1 MKQVFLEVNIFLLL
15 CALSVLPAK
24 AYEGVE
30 TVGTTTFYYNNV
42 DGGVEITYRSMPNS
56 YYGEIEIP
64 AELAGKKVVAIGYN
78 AFAGSSIQKVT
89 IPTGVKKID
98 AGAFAYCQDL
108 YELTLRTGVIPEVAA
123 TAFAGTSVGNIILR
137 TYPRYAETLKTFGFK
152 EIQTDIKYDGSVEVV
167 TKIENAAPLHMTYY
181 YYEFADGVEITY
193 NTYEGKGYESY
204 PGNLYI
210 PSEINGKPVIGISDY
225 AFSGCTRS
233 TVITIPAGVR
243 VIREK
248 AFENCTGITNV
259 YCYTGGVPE
268 TASTAFDDTWIT
280 DTQNDYHLYVRKDY
294 LDQFKN
300 DPLWGKFGYIIPR
313 DYDFKTTI
321 DGITYYYNSISG
333 GLEIIGMI
341 VGEGISAVSIPS
353 TIGAVPVV
361 SIKGGYFEGLFQSD
375 VEAKQ
380 ITSLTIPQ
388 TVTNVAG
395 DVFSGCTNIEYLN
408 LDMPT
413 VQDGFRNLTGLKTL
427 EIGEHTQTIAS
438 DAFSGCS
445 NIETLTLDIATVGDC
460 FAGLSNLKK
469 IVLRDPVTTVND
481 DAFTGCTG
489 VTDLTIGKSLVNE
502 SDVVFAPFKN
512 SIVNLTANCKNIY
525 KWFTGSTSLL
535 SVSLG
540 KNVQT
545 IGNEAFKD
553 CQTLATTNFSE
564 GLVSVGN
571 KAFYSCRELQAA
583 LLPSTVN
590 SIGESAFQH
599 CSNMKQV
606 NIPKG
611 VTLIQRVTF
620 NNCGIT
626 SLTIPSTVTD
636 IHSHAFSSCV
646 NLEEII
652 IPETVKFIGQ
662 YVFAHC
668 TSVKHISIP
677 DSNLKFQIDDDNV
690 FLGCTGLETVDIDK
704 REVKGWFK
712 GNTSLKTVNFGIH
725 VLQID
730 AEAFYGCTGLTSV
743 YIPRFVEEIGTA
755 AFGGCTGITSF
766 DVAEENRYYCSQDGL
781 LFRDGTYLH
790 ILVSYPLGKEDV
802 VLQDF
807 VDIIDAGAFQ
817 GSTYSTIILPERV
830 LRIKAGAFKDCANLK
845 TVKCYRSALSEVPDK
860 TTQITEV
867 EVGAFEGCDLSKA
880 TLWVH
885 EWALDD
891 YKAFD
896 EWKKFGN
903 IVDMNCV
910 TPVISY
916 VDGTLNFA
924 SETPGVIYHY
934 TIEDKDIVTDQIVDN
949 GKVYLDGCYEVSVYA
964 SAEGFDNSDVAK
976 ACLFFLPNPQ
986 GDDITTDVIEV
997 PEMRG
1002 ILAYSNN
1009 GFITITGLNNLE
1021 YVSFYDLNGTKLGA
1035 VSAYNGVATF
1045 KAAVGSVV
1053 IATFTHS
1060 SSKILVR

>member
-1 MKQVFLEVNIFLLL
+1 M
-15 CALSVLPAK
+15 
-24 AYEGVE
+24 
-30 TVGTTTFYYNNV
+30 
-42 DGGVEITYRSMPNS
+42 
-56 YYGEIEIP
+56 
-64 AELAGKKVVAIGYN
+64 
-78 AFAGSSIQKVT
+78 
-89 IPTGVKKID
+89 
-98 AGAFAYCQDL
+98 
-108 YELTLRTGVIPEVAA
+108 
-123 TAFAGTSVGNIILR
+123 
-137 TYPRYAETLKTFGFK
+137 
-152 EIQTDIKYDGSVEVV
+152 
-167 TKIENAAPLHMTYY
+167 
-181 YYEFADGVEITY
+181 
-193 NTYEGKGYESY
+193 
-204 PGNLYI
+204 
-210 PSEINGKPVIGISDY
+210 
-225 AFSGCTRS
+225 
-233 TVITIPAGVR
+233 
-243 VIREK
+243 
-248 AFENCTGITNV
+248 
-259 YCYTGGVPE
+259 PE
-268 TASTAFDDTWIT
+268 TASTAFDDTPLTI
-280 DTQNDYHLYVRKDY
+280 DTQNDYFLYVREDY
-294 LDQFKN
+294 LDQFKK
-300 DPLWGKFGYIIPR
+300 DPLWGKFGYIETR

-321 DGITYYYNSISG
+321 DGITYYYNSIPA

-361 SIKGGYFEGLFQSD
+361 SIKGGYFGGLFQSD

-460 FAGLSNLKK
+460 FAGLSNLKT

-545 IGNEAFKD
+545 IGNDAFKD
-553 CQTLATTNFSE
+553 CQKLATTNFSE

-590 SIGESAFQH
+590 SIGEGAFH
-599 CSNMKQV
+599 YCSNMKQV
-606 NIPKG
+606 NIPEG
-611 VTLIQRVTF
+611 VTLIQNVTF

-636 IHSHAFSSCV
+636 IHFHAFSSCV

-677 DSNLKFQIDDDNV
+677 DSNLEFQIDDDNV
-690 FLGCTGLETVDIDK
+690 FLGCTGLETVDIDQ

-725 VLQID
+725 VLKID

-766 DVAEENRYYCSQDGL
+766 DVDEENRYYCSKDGL

-830 LRIKAGAFKDCANLK
+830 LGIKAGAFKDCANLK
-845 TVKCYRSALSEVPDK
+845 TVKCYRSALSDVPDK
-860 TTQITEV
+860 TIQITEV

-891 YKAFD
+891 YKAFE
-896 EWKKFGN
+896 EWNKFGN

-1053 IATFTHS
+1053 IATFTNS
-1060 SSKILVR
+1060 SIKILVR

>member
-1 MKQVFLEVNIFLLL
+1 ML

-30 TVGTTTFYYNNV
+30 YVGNTAFYYNNV
-42 DGGVEITYRSMPNS
+42 DGGVEITNNS
-56 YYGEIEIP
+56 NAIINHYSGTIEIP

-98 AGAFAYCQDL
+98 GRAFANCQGL
-108 YELTLRTGVIPEVAA
+108 YELTLRTGEIPEVAA
-123 TAFAGTSVGNIILR
+123 AAFEGTYLSNITLK
-137 TYPRYAETLKTFGFK
+137 TYPRYAEAETLRTLGFNK
-152 EIQTDIKYDGSVEVV
+152 IQTDIKYDGSVEVV
-167 TKIENAAPLHMTYY
+167 TEIEDADPLHMTFY

-193 NTYEGKGYESY
+193 GEKGYDRY
-204 PGNLYI
+204 PGKLYI

-248 AFENCTGITNV
+248 AFEYCGIV
-259 YCYTGGVPE
+259 SLDCYTGGVPE
-268 TASTAFDDTWIT
+268 TASTAFDNTPITIDTYNGC
-280 DTQNDYHLYVRKDY
+280 QLYVRKDY

-545 IGNEAFKD
+545 IGNDAFKD
-553 CQTLATTNFSE
+553 CLKLATTNFSK

-571 KAFYSCRELQAA
+571 NAFYHCRELQAA

-590 SIGESAFQH
+590 SIGEGAFRY
-599 CSNMKQV
+599 CTNMKQV
-606 NIPKG
+606 NIPEG
-611 VTLIQRVTF
+611 VTLIQNVTF

-636 IHSHAFSSCV
+636 IHFHAFSSCV

-652 IPETVKFIGQ
+652 IPATVKNIGQ
-662 YVFAHC
+662 YAFAHC
-668 TSVKHISIP
+668 KSVKHISIP
-677 DSNLKFQIDDDNV
+677 NSTLKFQIDDDNV
-690 FLGCTGLETVDIDK
+690 F
-704 REVKGWFK
+704 
-712 GNTSLKTVNFGIH
+712 
-725 VLQID
+725 
-730 AEAFYGCTGLTSV
+730 
-743 YIPRFVEEIGTA
+743 
-755 AFGGCTGITSF
+755 F
-766 DVAEENRYYCSQDGL
+766 DC
-781 LFRDGTYLH
+781 
-790 ILVSYPLGKEDV
+790 I
-802 VLQDF
+802 
-807 VDIIDAGAFQ
+807 
-817 GSTYSTIILPERV
+817 
-830 LRIKAGAFKDCANLK
+830 
-845 TVKCYRSALSEVPDK
+845 
-860 TTQITEV
+860 
-867 EVGAFEGCDLSKA
+867 
-880 TLWVH
+880 
-885 EWALDD
+885 
-891 YKAFD
+891 
-896 EWKKFGN
+896 
-903 IVDMNCV
+903 
-910 TPVISY
+910 
-916 VDGTLNFA
+916 
-924 SETPGVIYHY
+924 
-934 TIEDKDIVTDQIVDN
+934 
-949 GKVYLDGCYEVSVYA
+949 
-964 SAEGFDNSDVAK
+964 
-976 ACLFFLPNPQ
+976 
-986 GDDITTDVIEV
+986 
-997 PEMRG
+997 
-1002 ILAYSNN
+1002 
-1009 GFITITGLNNLE
+1009 
-1021 YVSFYDLNGTKLGA
+1021 
-1035 VSAYNGVATF
+1035 
-1045 KAAVGSVV
+1045 
-1053 IATFTHS
+1053 
-1060 SSKILVR
+1060 

>member
-1 MKQVFLEVNIFLLL
+1 MLL

-24 AYEGVE
+24 AHQGAVN
-30 TVGTTTFYYNNV
+30 VGNTTFYYNNV
-42 DGGVEITYRSMPNS
+42 DGGVEITYNS
-56 YYGEIEIP
+56 NTYISLYSGEIEIP
-64 AELAGKKVVAIGYN
+64 AELEGKKVVAIGYN
-78 AFAGSSIQKVT
+78 AFAGSSIEDVT

-98 AGAFAYCQDL
+98 ERAFANCQSL
-108 YELTLRTGVIPEVAA
+108 RTLTLRTGEIPKVAA
-123 TAFAGTSVGNIILR
+123 TAFEGTTYLGIITLK
-137 TYPRYAETLKTFGFK
+137 TYPRYAETFKTFGFK
-152 EIQTDIKYDGSVEVV
+152 EIQTNITYDGSVEVE
-167 TKIENAAPLHMTYY
+167 TEIENAAPLRRTYY

-193 NTYEGKGYESY
+193 NTYEGKGYDRY
-204 PGNLYI
+204 PGKLYI

-225 AFSGCTRS
+225 AFSGCAS
-233 TVITIPAGVR
+233 SEDITIPAGVR

-248 AFENCTGITNV
+248 AFENCTGIMNV

-300 DPLWGKFGYIIPR
+300 DPLWGKFGYIETR
-313 DYDFKTTI
+313 DYDFETTI
-321 DGITYYYNSISG
+321 DGITYYYNSIRG

-341 VGEGISAVSIPS
+341 VGKGISAVSIPS

-361 SIKGGYFEGLFQSD
+361 SIKGGYFGGLFQSD

-427 EIGEHTQTIAS
+427 KIGEHTQTIAS

-460 FAGLSNLKK
+460 FSGLSNLKT

-481 DAFTGCTG
+481 NAFTGCTG

-545 IGNEAFKD
+545 IGNDAFNN
-553 CQTLATTNFSE
+553 CQKLATTNFSE

-571 KAFYSCRELQAA
+571 KAFYYCRGLQAA

-599 CSNMKQV
+599 CDNMKQV
-606 NIPKG
+606 NIPEG
-611 VTLIQRVTF
+611 VKIIQNLTF

-636 IHSHAFSSCV
+636 ITLHAFSSCV

-652 IPETVKFIGQ
+652 IPATVKNIGDF
-662 YVFAHC
+662 VFAHC

-725 VLQID
+725 VLKID
-730 AEAFYGCTGLTSV
+730 NEAFYGCTGLTSV

-766 DVAEENRYYCSQDGL
+766 DVDEENRYYCSQDGL
-781 LFRDGTYLH
+781 LFNDGTYLH

-807 VDIIDAGAFQ
+807 VDLIDAGAFQ

-830 LRIKAGAFKDCANLK
+830 QRIKAGAFKDCANLK

-860 TTQITEV
+860 TTKITEV

-891 YKAFD
+891 YKAFE
-896 EWKKFGN
+896 EWNKFGN

-986 GDDITTDVIEV
+986 GDDITTDVIEI

-1053 IATFTHS
+1053 IATFTNS
-1060 SSKILVR
+1060 SIKILVR

>member
-1 MKQVFLEVNIFLLL
+1 MKQFFLEVNIFLLL

-24 AYEGVE
+24 AASGAEFVNN
-30 TVGTTTFYYNNV
+30 TTFYYNDV
-42 DGGVEITYRSMPNS
+42 EGGVEIINTPWNMPEYS
-56 YYGEIEIP
+56 GAIDIP
-64 AELAGKKVVAIGYN
+64 AELGGKKVVAIGYN
-78 AFAGSSIQKVT
+78 AFAGSSIQNVT
-89 IPTGVKKID
+89 IPTGVKKIG
-98 AGAFAYCQDL
+98 AGAFFNCQSL
-108 YELTLRTGVIPEVAA
+108 RTLTLRTAEIPEGVA
-123 TAFAGTSVGNIILR
+123 TAFESKSNITLK
-137 TYPRYAETLKTFGFK
+137 TYPRYAETLKNLGFNK
-152 EIQTDIKYDGSVEVV
+152 IQTDITYDGSVEV
-167 TKIENAAPLHMTYY
+167 TPNRTYY

-193 NTYEGKGYESY
+193 NTYDFDGVGSDAYSGK
-204 PGNLYI
+204 LDI

-225 AFSGCTRS
+225 AFSGCAS
-233 TVITIPAGVR
+233 SEDITIPAGVR

-248 AFENCTGITNV
+248 AFKNCTGIMNV

-268 TASTAFDDTWIT
+268 TASTAFDVTPIT
-280 DTQNDYHLYVRKDY
+280 LDTQNDCHLYVRKDY
-294 LDQFKN
+294 RTQFEE
-300 DPLWGKFGYIIPR
+300 DPLWRKFGYIETR
-313 DYDFKTTI
+313 DYDFETTI
-321 DGITYYYNSISG
+321 DGITYYYNSIGG

-341 VGEGISAVSIPS
+341 VGDGISAVSIPS

-361 SIKGGYFEGLFQSD
+361 SIKGGYFGGLFQSD

-413 VQDGFRNLTGLKTL
+413 VKDGFRNLTGLKTL

-460 FAGLSNLKK
+460 FAGLSNLKT

-553 CQTLATTNFSE
+553 CQKLATTNFSE

-571 KAFYSCRELQAA
+571 NAFCSCRELQAA

-590 SIGESAFQH
+590 SIGEGAFH
-599 CSNMKQV
+599 YCSNMKQV
-606 NIPKG
+606 NIPEG
-611 VTLIQRVTF
+611 VTLIQNVTF

-636 IHSHAFSSCV
+636 IHFHAFSSCV

-677 DSNLKFQIDDDNV
+677 NSNLKFQVDDDNV
-690 FLGCTGLETVDIDK
+690 FSGCTGLETVDIDK

-725 VLQID
+725 VLKID
-730 AEAFYGCTGLTSV
+730 KEAFYGCTGLTSV

-781 LFRDGTYLH
+781 LFKDGH

-830 LRIKAGAFKDCANLK
+830 LGIKAGAFKNCANLR
-845 TVKCYRSALSEVPDK
+845 TVKCYRSPLSEVPDR
-860 TTQITEV
+860 TTEITVV

-891 YKAFD
+891 YKAFE
-896 EWKKFGN
+896 EWNKFGN

-1053 IATFTHS
+1053 IATFTNS
-1060 SSKILVR
+1060 SIKILVR

>member
-1 MKQVFLEVNIFLLL
+1 M
-15 CALSVLPAK
+15 
-24 AYEGVE
+24 
-30 TVGTTTFYYNNV
+30 
-42 DGGVEITYRSMPNS
+42 EITYNSNAFNNS
-56 YYGEIEIP
+56 YSGEIEIP

-98 AGAFAYCQDL
+98 ARAFANCQSL
-108 YELTLRTGVIPEVAA
+108 TMLTLRTGEIPEVAA
-123 TAFAGTSVGNIILR
+123 TAFEGTSLGSIILK

-167 TKIENAAPLHMTYY
+167 TEIELAAPLHMTYY

-193 NTYEGKGYESY
+193 KEKEKESY

-248 AFENCTGITNV
+248 AFENCTGIVNV
-259 YCYTGGVPE
+259 DCYTGGVPE
-268 TASTAFDDTWIT
+268 TASTAFDKTWIT
-280 DTQNDYHLYVRKDY
+280 DTKNECNLYVHKDY

-300 DPLWGKFGYIIPR
+300 DPLWGKFGNIYSRIR

-321 DGITYYYNSISG
+321 DGITYYYNSIRG

-341 VGEGISAVSIPS
+341 VGEGITAVSIPS

-361 SIKGGYFEGLFQSD
+361 SIKGGLFQSD

-395 DVFSGCTNIEYLN
+395 DVFSSCTNIEYLN
-408 LDMPT
+408 LDMPK

-445 NIETLTLDIATVGDC
+445 NIETLKLDIATVGDC
-460 FAGLSNLKK
+460 FAGLSNLKT

-481 DAFTGCTG
+481 NAFTGCTG

-540 KNVQT
+540 KNVRT
-545 IGNEAFKD
+545 IGHDAFND

-571 KAFYSCRELQAA
+571 NAFHMCRALQAA

-590 SIGESAFQH
+590 SIGEGAFQH
-599 CSNMKQV
+599 CDNMKQV
-606 NIPKG
+606 NIPEG
-611 VTLIQRVTF
+611 VTLIQNLTF

-636 IHSHAFSSCV
+636 ITLHAFSSCV

-652 IPETVKFIGQ
+652 IPATVKNIGDF
-662 YVFAHC
+662 VFANC
-668 TSVKHISIP
+668 KSVKHISIP

-690 FLGCTGLETVDIDK
+690 FLGCTGLETVDIDQ

-725 VLQID
+725 VLKID
-730 AEAFYGCTGLTSV
+730 EKAFYGCTGLTSV

-766 DVAEENRYYCSQDGL
+766 DVDEENRYYCSQDGL
-781 LFRDGTYLH
+781 LFNDGTYLH

-817 GSTYSTIILPERV
+817 GSTYSTIILPEG
-830 LRIKAGAFKDCANLK
+830 LQSIKAGAFKDCANLK
-845 TVKCYRSALSEVPDK
+845 TVKCYRSALSVVPDK
-860 TTQITEV
+860 NTKITEV

-891 YKAFD
+891 H
-896 EWKKFGN
+896 G
-903 IVDMNCV
+903 
-910 TPVISY
+910 S
-916 VDGTLNFA
+916 
-924 SETPGVIYHY
+924 
-934 TIEDKDIVTDQIVDN
+934 
-949 GKVYLDGCYEVSVYA
+949 
-964 SAEGFDNSDVAK
+964 
-976 ACLFFLPNPQ
+976 
-986 GDDITTDVIEV
+986 
-997 PEMRG
+997 
-1002 ILAYSNN
+1002 
-1009 GFITITGLNNLE
+1009 FI
-1021 YVSFYDLNGTKLGA
+1021 
-1035 VSAYNGVATF
+1035 
-1045 KAAVGSVV
+1045 
-1053 IATFTHS
+1053 
-1060 SSKILVR
+1060 

>member
-1 MKQVFLEVNIFLLL
+1 ML

-24 AYEGVE
+24 AHQDAEV
-30 TVGTTTFYYNNV
+30 VGNTTFYYNYV
-42 DGGVEITYRSMPNS
+42 DGGVEITYNSNTFNNS
-56 YYGEIEIP
+56 YSGEIEIP
-64 AELAGKKVVAIGYN
+64 AELEGKKVVAIGYN
-78 AFAGSSIQKVT
+78 AFAGSSIEDVT

-98 AGAFAYCQDL
+98 ERAFANCQSL
-108 YELTLRTGVIPEVAA
+108 RTLTLRTGEIPKVAA
-123 TAFAGTSVGNIILR
+123 TAFEGTTYLGIITLK
-137 TYPRYAETLKTFGFK
+137 TYPRYAETFKTFRFK
-152 EIQTDIKYDGSVEVV
+152 EIQTNIKYDGSVEVV
-167 TKIENAAPLHMTYY
+167 TEIGTPNRTYY

-193 NTYEGKGYESY
+193 NTYDFDGVGSDAY
-204 PGNLYI
+204 PGKLDI

-225 AFSGCTRS
+225 AFSGCAS
-233 TVITIPAGVR
+233 SEDITIPAGVR

-248 AFENCTGITNV
+248 AFKNCTGIMNV

-268 TASTAFDDTWIT
+268 TASTAFDDTPLTI

-300 DPLWGKFGYIIPR
+300 DPLWGKFGYIEPR
-313 DYDFKTTI
+313 EYDFETTI
-321 DGITYYYNSISG
+321 DGITYYYNSIDG

-361 SIKGGYFEGLFQSD
+361 SIKGGYFGGLFQSD

-413 VQDGFRNLTGLKTL
+413 VKDGFRNLTGLKTL

-460 FAGLSNLKK
+460 FAGLSNLKT

-481 DAFTGCTG
+481 NAFTGCTG

-540 KNVQT
+540 TNVQT
-545 IGNEAFKD
+545 IVNEAFKD
-553 CQTLATTNFSE
+553 CQKLATTNFSE

-571 KAFYSCRELQAA
+571 KAFYYCRGLQAA

-606 NIPKG
+606 NIPEG
-611 VTLIQRVTF
+611 VKLIQNLTF

-636 IHSHAFSSCV
+636 ITLHAFSSCV

-652 IPETVKFIGQ
+652 IPATVKNIGDF
-662 YVFAHC
+662 VFAHC

-725 VLQID
+725 VSQIE

-766 DVAEENRYYCSQDGL
+766 DVAEENSYYCSQDGL
-781 LFRDGTYLH
+781 LFKDGTYLH

-807 VDIIDAGAFQ
+807 VDLIDAGAFQ

-830 LRIKAGAFKDCANLK
+830 LGIKAGAFKDCANLK
-845 TVKCYRSALSEVPDK
+845 TVKCYRSPLSEVPDR
-860 TTQITEV
+860 TTEITVV

-891 YKAFD
+891 YKAFE
-896 EWKKFGN
+896 EWNKFGN

-986 GDDITTDVIEV
+986 GDDITTDVIEI

-1053 IATFTHS
+1053 IATFTNS
-1060 SSKILVR
+1060 SIKILVR

>member
-1 MKQVFLEVNIFLLL
+1 ML

-24 AYEGVE
+24 AASGAEFVNN
-30 TVGTTTFYYNNV
+30 TTFYYNDV
-42 DGGVEITYRSMPNS
+42 EGGVEIINTPWNMPEYS
-56 YYGEIEIP
+56 GAIDIP
-64 AELAGKKVVAIGYN
+64 AELGGKKVVAIGYR
-78 AFAGSSIQKVT
+78 AFESSSITSVT
-89 IPTGVKKID
+89 IPSGVTRFGD
-98 AGAFAYCQDL
+98 YAFASCYSL
-108 YELTLRTGVIPEVAA
+108 NTMTIRSAVIP
-123 TAFAGTSVGNIILR
+123 TIGDWCFDGTTLPQITIN
-137 TYPRYAETLKTFGFK
+137 TYPRYAETFKTLGFNK
-152 EIQTDIKYDGSVEVV
+152 IQTDITYDGSVEVV
-167 TKIENAAPLHMTYY
+167 TEIENAAPLHMTYY

-248 AFENCTGITNV
+248 AFEYCEISTV
-259 YCYTGGVPE
+259 DCYTGGVPE
-268 TASTAFDDTWIT
+268 TASTAFDNTPLT
-280 DTQNDYHLYVRKDY
+280 DTPNKCQLYVHKDY
-294 LDQFKN
+294 FDQFKN
-300 DPLWGKFGYIIPR
+300 DPLWGKFGYIYSRIR

-321 DGITYYYNSISG
+321 DGITYYYNSIDG

-341 VGEGISAVSIPS
+341 VGEDISAVSIPS

-361 SIKGGYFEGLFQSD
+361 SIKGGYFSGGLLFQSD

-380 ITSLTIPQ
+380 ITKLTIPQ

-427 EIGEHTQTIAS
+427 KIGEHTQTIAS

-460 FAGLSNLKK
+460 FAGLSNLKT

-502 SDVVFAPFKN
+502 SDVVFAPLKN

-545 IGNEAFKD
+545 IGNDAFNN
-553 CQTLATTNFSE
+553 CQKLATTNFSE

-571 KAFYSCRELQAA
+571 KAFYYCRGLQAA

-590 SIGESAFQH
+590 SIGESAFRY
-599 CSNMKQV
+599 CDNMKQV
-606 NIPKG
+606 NIPEG
-611 VTLIQRVTF
+611 VTLIQNLTF

-636 IHSHAFSSCV
+636 ITLHAFSSCV

-652 IPETVKFIGQ
+652 IPATVKNIGDF
-662 YVFAHC
+662 VFANC
-668 TSVKHISIP
+668 KSVKHISIP
-677 DSNLKFQIDDDNV
+677 DSNLKFQVDDDNV
-690 FLGCTGLETVDIDK
+690 FSGCTGLETVDIDK

-725 VLQID
+725 VLKID
-730 AEAFYGCTGLTSV
+730 KEAFYGCTGLTSV
-743 YIPRFVEEIGTA
+743 YIPRFVKEIGTA

-766 DVAEENRYYCSQDGL
+766 DVDKENIYYCSQDGL
-781 LFRDGTYLH
+781 LFKDGH

-807 VDIIDAGAFQ
+807 VDLIDAGAFQ

-830 LRIKAGAFKDCANLK
+830 LGIKAGAFKDCANLK
-845 TVKCYRSALSEVPDK
+845 TVKCYRSPLSEVPDR
-860 TTQITEV
+860 TTEITVV

-891 YKAFD
+891 YKAFE

-1053 IATFTHS
+1053 IATFTNS
-1060 SSKILVR
+1060 SIKILVR

>member
-1 MKQVFLEVNIFLLL
+1 MKQFFLEVNIFLLL

-24 AYEGVE
+24 AHEGSVP
-30 TVGTTTFYYNNV
+30 VGNTTFYYNNV
-42 DGGVEITYRSMPNS
+42 DGGVEITYSSNAFIS
-56 YYGEIEIP
+56 LYSGEIEIP
-64 AELAGKKVVAIGYN
+64 AELKGKKVVAIGYN
-78 AFAGSSIQKVT
+78 AFAGSSITDVT

-98 AGAFAYCQDL
+98 ERAFANCQSL
-108 YELTLRTGVIPEVAA
+108 RTLTLRTAEIPEVAA
-123 TAFAGTSVGNIILR
+123 TAFDGTTYLGIITLK
-137 TYPRYAETLKTFGFK
+137 TYPRYAETFKTFGFK
-152 EIQTDIKYDGSVEVV
+152 EIQTNITYDGSVEVV
-167 TKIENAAPLHMTYY
+167 TEIGTPNRTYY

-193 NTYEGKGYESY
+193 NTYEGKGYDAY
-204 PGNLYI
+204 PGKLDI

-225 AFSGCTRS
+225 AFSGCAS
-233 TVITIPAGVR
+233 SEDITIPAGVR

-248 AFENCTGITNV
+248 AFENCTGIMNV

-268 TASTAFDDTWIT
+268 TASTAFDDTPLTI
-280 DTQNDYHLYVRKDY
+280 DTQNDYFLYVREDY
-294 LDQFKN
+294 LDQFKE
-300 DPLWGKFGYIIPR
+300 DPLWGKFGHIETR

-321 DGITYYYNSISG
+321 DGITYYYNSIRG

-341 VGEGISAVSIPS
+341 VGEGITAVSIPS

-361 SIKGGYFEGLFQSD
+361 SIKGGYFGGLFQSD

-460 FAGLSNLKK
+460 FAGLSNLKT

-545 IGNEAFKD
+545 IGNDAFNN
-553 CQTLATTNFSE
+553 CQKLATTNFSE

-571 KAFYSCRELQAA
+571 KAFYYCRGLQAA

-590 SIGESAFQH
+590 SIGESAFRY
-599 CSNMKQV
+599 CDNMKQV
-606 NIPKG
+606 NIPEG
-611 VTLIQRVTF
+611 VTLIQNLTF

-636 IHSHAFSSCV
+636 ITLHAFSSCV

-652 IPETVKFIGQ
+652 IPATVKNIGDF
-662 YVFAHC
+662 VFANC
-668 TSVKHISIP
+668 KSVKHISIP
-677 DSNLKFQIDDDNV
+677 DSNLKFQVDDDNV
-690 FLGCTGLETVDIDK
+690 FSGCTGLETVDIDK

-725 VLQID
+725 VLKID
-730 AEAFYGCTGLTSV
+730 KEAFYGCTGLTSV

-781 LFRDGTYLH
+781 LFKDGH

-830 LRIKAGAFKDCANLK
+830 LGIKAGAFKNCANLR
-845 TVKCYRSALSEVPDK
+845 TVKCYRSPLSEVPDR
-860 TTQITEV
+860 TTEITVV

-891 YKAFD
+891 YKAFE
-896 EWKKFGN
+896 EWNKFGN

-1021 YVSFYDLNGTKLGA
+1021 YVSFYDLNGIKLGA

-1053 IATFTHS
+1053 IATFTNS
-1060 SSKILVR
+1060 SIKILVR

>member
-1 MKQVFLEVNIFLLL
+1 ML

-24 AYEGVE
+24 AHQGAED
-30 TVGTTTFYYNNV
+30 VGSTIFYYNNV
-42 DGGVEITYRSMPNS
+42 DGGVEITYNS
-56 YYGEIEIP
+56 NTFVNLYSGIIEIP
-64 AELAGKKVVAIGYN
+64 AEIKGKKVVAIGYN
-78 AFAGSSIQKVT
+78 AFAGSSITDVT

-98 AGAFAYCQDL
+98 ERAFANCQSL
-108 YELTLRTGVIPEVAA
+108 RTLTLRTGEIPKVAA
-123 TAFAGTSVGNIILR
+123 TAFEGTTYLGIITLK
-137 TYPRYAETLKTFGFK
+137 TYPRYAETFKTFGFK
-152 EIQTDIKYDGSVEVV
+152 EIQTDITYDGSVEVE
-167 TKIENAAPLHMTYY
+167 TEIENADPLHMTYY

-248 AFENCTGITNV
+248 AFEYCEIV
-259 YCYTGGVPE
+259 SLDCYTGGVPE
-268 TASTAFDDTWIT
+268 TASTAFDNTPLT
-280 DTQNDYHLYVRKDY
+280 DTNNGCNLYVRKDY
-294 LDQFKN
+294 LDQFKK
-300 DPLWGKFGYIIPR
+300 DPLWGKFGYIETR

-321 DGITYYYNSISG
+321 DGITYYYNSIRG

-395 DVFSGCTNIEYLN
+395 DIFSGCTNIEYLN

-413 VQDGFRNLTGLKTL
+413 VKDGFRNLTGLKTL

-460 FAGLSNLKK
+460 FAGLSNLKT

-545 IGNEAFKD
+545 IGNDAFNN
-553 CQTLATTNFSE
+553 CQKLATTNFSE

-571 KAFYSCRELQAA
+571 KAFYYCRGLQAA

-599 CSNMKQV
+599 CDNMKQV
-606 NIPKG
+606 NIPEG
-611 VTLIQRVTF
+611 VKLIQNLTF

-636 IHSHAFSSCV
+636 ITLHAFSSCV

-652 IPETVKFIGQ
+652 IPATVKNIGDF
-662 YVFAHC
+662 VFAHC

-690 FLGCTGLETVDIDK
+690 FLGCTGLETVDIDQ

-725 VLQID
+725 VSQIE

-830 LRIKAGAFKDCANLK
+830 LRIKAGAFKKCANLR
-845 TVKCYRSALSEVPDK
+845 TVKCYRSALSEVPDRP
-860 TTQITEV
+860 TGITEV

-1053 IATFTHS
+1053 IATFTNS
-1060 SSKILVR
+1060 SIKILVR

>member
-1 MKQVFLEVNIFLLL
+1 MLL

-30 TVGTTTFYYNNV
+30 YVGNTAFYYNNV
-42 DGGVEITYRSMPNS
+42 DGGVEITYGSMPFNG
-56 YYGEIEIP
+56 YNGTIEIP

-78 AFAGSSIQKVT
+78 AFASCIGLTSVT

-98 AGAFAYCQDL
+98 ARAFANCNNL
-108 YELTLRTGVIPEVAA
+108 YMLTLRTGVIPEVAA
-123 TAFAGTSVGNIILR
+123 TAFEGTSVGNIILR

-167 TKIENAAPLHMTYY
+167 TERELADPLHMTYY

-193 NTYEGKGYESY
+193 REKEYETY
-204 PGNLYI
+204 PGDLYI

-248 AFENCTGITNV
+248 AFEYCGIV
-259 YCYTGGVPE
+259 SVDCYTGGVPE
-268 TASTAFDDTWIT
+268 TASTAFDNTPLT
-280 DTQNDYHLYVRKDY
+280 DTPNDCQLYVRKDY
-294 LDQFKN
+294 RDQFKD
-300 DPLWGKFGYIIPR
+300 DPLWGKFGYVYTR

-438 DAFSGCS
+438 DAFRGCS

-460 FAGLSNLKK
+460 FAGLSNLKT

-545 IGNEAFKD
+545 IGNDAFKD
-553 CQTLATTNFSE
+553 CQKLATTNFSE

-571 KAFYSCRELQAA
+571 NAFYHCRELQAA

-590 SIGESAFQH
+590 SIGEGAFH
-599 CSNMKQV
+599 YCTNMKQV
-606 NIPKG
+606 NIPEG
-611 VTLIQRVTF
+611 VTLIQNVTF

-636 IHSHAFSSCV
+636 INFHAFSSCV

-652 IPETVKFIGQ
+652 IPATVKNIGQ
-662 YVFAHC
+662 FAFAHC

-677 DSNLKFQIDDDNV
+677 NSTLKFQIDDDNV
-690 FLGCTGLETVDIDK
+690 FLGCTGLETVDIDQN
-704 REVKGWFK
+704 EVKCWFK

-743 YIPRFVEEIGTA
+743 YIPRFVNEIGTA

-766 DVAEENRYYCSQDGL
+766 DVAEENRYYYSQDGL
-781 LFRDGTYLH
+781 LFTDGTYLH

-807 VDIIDAGAFQ
+807 VDVIYAGAFQ

-845 TVKCYRSALSEVPDK
+845 TVKCYRSALSDVPDK
-860 TTQITEV
+860 TIQITEV

-891 YKAFD
+891 YKAFE

-949 GKVYLDGCYEVSVYA
+949 GIVSLDGCYEVSVYA

-976 ACLFFLPNPQ
+976 ACLFFLPQ
-986 GDDITTDVIEV
+986 GEDITTDVIEV
-997 PEMRG
+997 PEEMRG

-1009 GFITITGLNNLE
+1009 GLITITGLNDLE
-1021 YVSFYDLNGTKLGA
+1021 NVSFYDLNGTKLGE
-1035 VSAYNGVATF
+1035 VSAYDGVATF
-1045 KAAVGSVV
+1045 EAAVGSVV
-1053 IATFTHS
+1053 IATFSNS
-1060 SSKILVR
+1060 SIKILVR

>member
-1 MKQVFLEVNIFLLL
+1 M
-15 CALSVLPAK
+15 
-24 AYEGVE
+24 
-30 TVGTTTFYYNNV
+30 
-42 DGGVEITYRSMPNS
+42 EITNNS
-56 YYGEIEIP
+56 NPIVNLYSGEIEIP

-78 AFAGSSIQKVT
+78 AFASCTGLTSVT

-98 AGAFAYCQDL
+98 GRAFANCNNL
-108 YELTLRTGVIPEVAA
+108 YTLTLRTGEIPEVAA
-123 TAFAGTSVGNIILR
+123 TAFEGTYLGNSILK
-137 TYPRYAETLKTFGFK
+137 TYPRYADAETLKTLGFK
-152 EIQTDIKYDGSVEVV
+152 EIQTNITYDGSVEVE
-167 TKIENAAPLHMTYY
+167 TEIENADPHYY

-193 NTYEGKGYESY
+193 DTYKGTGYDKLLSK
-204 PGNLYI
+204 LDI

-225 AFSGCTRS
+225 AFSGCAS
-233 TVITIPAGVR
+233 SEDITIPAGVR

-268 TASTAFDDTWIT
+268 TASTAFDSTPLTI
-280 DTQNDYHLYVRKDY
+280 DTQNDYFLYVREDY
-294 LDQFKN
+294 LDQFKK
-300 DPLWGKFGYIIPR
+300 DPLWGKFGHIETR
-313 DYDFKTTI
+313 EYDFKTTI
-321 DGITYYYNSISG
+321 DGITYYYNSIDG

-361 SIKGGYFEGLFQSD
+361 SIKGGHFGGLFQSD

-413 VQDGFRNLTGLKTL
+413 VKDGFRNLTGLKTL

-460 FAGLSNLKK
+460 FAGLSNLKT

-481 DAFTGCTG
+481 NAFTGCTG

-590 SIGESAFQH
+590 SIGEGAFQH
-599 CSNMKQV
+599 CSNMKKV
-606 NIPKG
+606 NIPEG
-611 VTLIQRVTF
+611 VTLIQNLTF

-636 IHSHAFSSCV
+636 IHFHAFSSCV

-677 DSNLKFQIDDDNV
+677 DSNLEFQIDDNNV
-690 FLGCTGLETVDIDK
+690 FFECTGLETVDIDK

-725 VLQID
+725 VSQIE

-766 DVAEENRYYCSQDGL
+766 DVAEENSYYCSQDGL

-807 VDIIDAGAFQ
+807 VVDRIDAGAFQ
-817 GSTYSTIILPERV
+817 GSTYSTIILPESV
-830 LRIKAGAFKDCANLK
+830 LSIKAGAFKNCANLR
-845 TVKCYRSALSEVPDK
+845 TVKCYRSALSEVPDRP
-860 TTQITEV
+860 TGITEV

-1053 IATFTHS
+1053 IATFTNS
-1060 SSKILVR
+1060 SIKILVR